1 MGGEVLGEAAPEYV
15 RDEAPFEGLVGDH
28 VFIVVEI
35 QKGKL
40 TINLSDAVLT
50 DSYAIFWA

>member
-1 MGGEVLGEAAPEYV
+1 MGGEVLWEAAPEYV

-40 TINLSDAVLT
+40 AINLSDAVLT